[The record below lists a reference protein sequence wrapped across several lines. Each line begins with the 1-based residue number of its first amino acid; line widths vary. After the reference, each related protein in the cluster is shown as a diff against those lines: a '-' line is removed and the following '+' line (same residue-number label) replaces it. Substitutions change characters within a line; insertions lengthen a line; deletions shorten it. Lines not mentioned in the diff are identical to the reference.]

1 MNRRTVEQSN
11 SRTPF
16 PLAPWRVVSTRALHT
31 HDHLTLREK
40 VLETP
45 SGPRTYCVLEVG
57 RTVAILPLLDADRVV
72 LVRQYRHV
80 AGRDS
85 WEIPAGGVGPDEE
98 VLAAAQRE
106 LREEAGYRAGRFE
119 PLTTFQPSNAYVD
132 ETAFVYLAT
141 GLVPDPLP
149 ADADEV
155 FVVSPFP
162 LEQAVR
168 MTLAGEIFD
177 GLTVAGL
184 LAADRLRRTGRLS
197 LP

>member
-1 MNRRTVEQSN
+1 M
-11 SRTPF
+11 
-16 PLAPWRVVSTRALHT
+16 HT
-31 HDHLTLREK
+31 HGHLTLREK
-40 VLETP
+40 VMETP
-45 SGPRTYCVLEVG
+45 AGRKTYCILDVG
-57 RTVAILPLLDADRVV
+57 RTVAVVPLLDADRVV

-85 WEIPAGGVGPDEE
+85 WEIPGGGVGPDEE

-106 LREEAGYRAGRFE
+106 LREEAGYRAAQFE
-119 PLTTFQPSNAYVD
+119 HLTTFQPSNAYVD
-132 ETAFVYLAT
+132 ETAYLYLAT

-155 FVVSPFP
+155 FVVSPVA

-168 MTLAGEIFD
+168 MALAGEIFD

-184 LAADRLRRTGRLS
+184 LAADRLRRTGQ
-197 LP
+197 LPPA